1 MVKPET
7 FHHLHLVYHLTVTLI
22 SIIKTGNIFWIELI
36 DLEKSVKIV
45 KISNDPTHM
54 VNFPAWIPDCDS
66 HSPALLDFFLSFDA
80 SISSTMAF
88 PR

>member
-1 MVKPET
+1 MVKPEK
-7 FHHLHLVYHLTVTLI
+7 FQHLHLVYHLTVTLM
-22 SIIKTGNIFWIELI
+22 SIIKTGNIFWMELI

-80 SISSTMAF
+80 SICSTMAF

>member
-1 MVKPET
+1 MVKPEK
-7 FHHLHLVYHLTVTLI
+7 FQHLHLVYHLTVTLM

-80 SISSTMAF
+80 SICSTMAF

>member
-1 MVKPET
+1 MVKPEK

-80 SISSTMAF
+80 SICSTMAF
-88 PR
+88 P

>member
-80 SISSTMAF
+80 SICSTMAF